1 MEVFEALLKRRSCR
15 EFTNQEICDDDIKKL
30 LEAGMSGPS
39 ACNKRP
45 WEFYV
50 IKDKEIQE
58 KLKSASRYSNFNSTL
73 IIIVAGNRKKALTE
87 KENDFWIQD
96 CSSAAMNILLEA
108 TNLGLGTCWCGL
120 FPMVTPPKRVKEILD
135 LPEEIVPLALI
146 HLGYPLKE
154 SEPRTQY
161 DSKKVHFFD

>member
-1 MEVFEALLKRRSCR
+1 M
-15 EFTNQEICDDDIKKL
+15 
-30 LEAGMSGPS
+30 
-39 ACNKRP
+39 
-45 WEFYV
+45 
-50 IKDKEIQE
+50 
-58 KLKSASRYSNFNSTL
+58 
-73 IIIVAGNRKKALTE
+73 AGNRKKALTE

-96 CSSAAMNILLEA
+96 CSSAAKNILLEA